1 MRNKHNDLEG
11 LARGLDISPSMHHET
26 IQRYGAISEYINSHG
41 IDAKFYPQG
50 SFRTGTVVRP
60 LKNGVESDFDIDVVC
75 EFSAV
80 KNTITPQQVKQ
91 SVGNVL
97 QQSALYNSKL
107 QPEDSRCWTL
117 QYDAELAN
125 GVGLK
130 LDVVPCAKE
139 APDRIWE
146 LKAKNIPAGFAEQA
160 VAITEKNGTKYSWL
174 PSNPGGYGDWF
185 DQINKRFL
193 LVNLQERKAQFLK
206 ENHNIFSADATIEDV
221 PDYYIKTS
229 LQRVIQLMKRH
240 RDIYYSRVKNG
251 KDLRPASVII
261 TTIAAKIASYSATY
275 QIDDLLKYVITEMN
289 NYAPLMTH
297 QFPKTPHF
305 GTSET
310 IIQRKDQKWII
321 PNPVNPDDNYAD
333 SWTDETAK
341 EFFCW
346 ISALN
351 NDFVVTSTDNE
362 ARYFTT
368 LKSGLG
374 VTLVE
379 RALPDSKQNIPNNPR
394 PIVNQAKP
402 WGVKHDSNRV

>member
-1 MRNKHNDLEG
+1 M
-11 LARGLDISPSMHHET
+11 
-26 IQRYGAISEYINSHG
+26 
-41 IDAKFYPQG
+41 
-50 SFRTGTVVRP
+50 
-60 LKNGVESDFDIDVVC
+60 C
-75 EFSAV
+75 EFPTV
-80 KNTITPQQVKQ
+80 KNSISPQQVKQ

-97 QQSALYNSKL
+97 QQSTLYSNKL

-117 QYDAELAN
+117 KYDAELAD

-139 APDRIWE
+139 TPDRILE
-146 LKAKNIPAGFAEQA
+146 LQAKNIPAGFASQA
-160 VAITEKNGTKYSWL
+160 IAITEKNGENYSWL

-193 LVNLQERKAQFLK
+193 LINLRERKAQFLK
-206 ENHNIFSADATIEDV
+206 ENRNIFKADATIEDV

-251 KDLRPASVII
+251 KNLRPASVII
-261 TTIAAKIASYSATY
+261 TTMAAKIASYSSVY
-275 QIDDLLKYVITEMN
+275 QTDDLLKYVITEMN

-297 QFPKTPHF
+297 QTPHF

-310 IIQRKDQKWII
+310 IIQRNDHKWVI

-333 SWTDETAK
+333 SWTDETAE

-351 NDFVVTSTDNE
+351 NDFVVTSIDNE
-362 ARYFTT
+362 TRYFTT

-379 RALPDSKQNIPNNPR
+379 RAFADSKQNSPNNPR

-402 WGVKHDSNRV
+402 WRGKHDST